1 MKADP
6 GYFGP
11 DSMMWKVNKEI
22 TVLFGGARALLMHA
36 AHPLIAAG
44 ARQTSF
50 YQRDPWKRL
59 IRTLSLQNSVT
70 FGTKEEADESAHRIN
85 KLHEVIKGT
94 DEVSGGYY
102 DALDHE
108 QLLWVHACLQ
118 ISSIYFYEKTVKKLT
133 TEEKDLYHKENTVA
147 AEMVLVD
154 PKQMPTTHE
163 GLKQWVI
170 EKSKEKP
177 FDKVLFGLGIRFVGE
192 TVAKK
197 LAKRFGSIDSL
208 KKASLEELIQTEDIG
223 ERIAKS
229 LVAYFSDPK
238 NQDLLSQLQI
248 FGLQLELKLTTLALH
263 SQFSGKRF
271 VVSGV
276 FESFSREDLKKEIE
290 DLGGIIASSISSKT
304 DYLVAG
310 EGIGPSKK
318 AKAEQLGIPLLNELE
333 YMQLKQ

>member
-1 MKADP
+1 MKGDP

-11 DSMMWKVNKEI
+11 QSMMWKVNKEI

-85 KLHEVIKGT
+85 KLHEVIKGE
-94 DEVSGGYY
+94 DEITGGFY

-133 TEEKDLYHKENTVA
+133 EKEKNQYHNENSIA

-154 PKQMPTTHE
+154 SKIMPKTHE
-163 GLKQWVI
+163 ELKDWVI
-170 EKSKEKP
+170 EKSREK
-177 FDKVLFGLGIRFVGE
+177 
-192 TVAKK
+192 
-197 LAKRFGSIDSL
+197 
-208 KKASLEELIQTEDIG
+208 
-223 ERIAKS
+223 
-229 LVAYFSDPK
+229 
-238 NQDLLSQLQI
+238 
-248 FGLQLELKLTTLALH
+248 
-263 SQFSGKRF
+263 
-271 VVSGV
+271 
-276 FESFSREDLKKEIE
+276 
-290 DLGGIIASSISSKT
+290 
-304 DYLVAG
+304 DYLVLTDVAIDVADIISG
-310 EGIGPSKK
+310 GPVPRHIKPIWPFIAFTAFNTLPPEFKNIYGIKETK
-318 AKAEQLGIPLLNELE
+318 FKTVLLNFNL
-333 YMQLKQ
+333 YLLKFSRPFLPPFFRLIAPARWARQRLTRNPNLSFKDKSKLL

>member
-70 FGTKEEADESAHRIN
+70 FGSKNEADESAHRIN
-85 KLHEVIKGT
+85 KLHEVIKGN
-94 DEVSGGYY
+94 DEVTGDVY

-133 TEEKDLYHKENTVA
+133 DEQKNMYHRENMVA
-147 AEMVLVD
+147 ADLVLINVDEM
-154 PKQMPTTHE
+154 PQTHE
-163 GLKQWVI
+163 ELKQWVVR
-170 EKSKEKP
+170 KSQTKNYLIIT
-177 FDKVLFGLGIRFVGE
+177 D
-192 TVAKK
+192 VAK
-197 LAKRFGSIDSL
+197 DV
-208 KKASLEELIQTEDIG
+208 QDI
-223 ERIAKS
+223 IAGGP
-229 LVAYFSDPK
+229 VPK
-238 NQDLLSQLQI
+238 HIKPIWPFIAFTAFN
-248 FGLQLELKLTTLALH
+248 TLPKE
-263 SQFSGKRF
+263 F
-271 VVSGV
+271 
-276 FESFSREDLKKEIE
+276 KEIYGVSE
-290 DLGGIIASSISSKT
+290 SKIKNLILSFNLNFLKFT
-304 DYLVAG
+304 RPFL
-310 EGIGPSKK
+310 PPFFR
-318 AKAEQLGIPLLNELE
+318 LIPPARWARQRIKSNPNLLF
-333 YMQLKQ
+333 KDKTKF